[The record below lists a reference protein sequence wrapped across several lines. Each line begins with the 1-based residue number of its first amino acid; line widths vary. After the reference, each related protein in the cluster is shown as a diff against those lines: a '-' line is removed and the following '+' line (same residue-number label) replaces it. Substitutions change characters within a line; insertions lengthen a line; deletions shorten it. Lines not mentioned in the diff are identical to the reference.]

1 MIPYLFWI
9 ISIVVVVFLMDKF
22 EADAIST
29 LIMAGFITT
38 GFVIYLAT
46 CGWTEDYRMQT
57 RIADQ
62 KQSAIDNA
70 PVTTT
75 RALGNGC
82 TINYY
87 YGNGVKSE
95 YTTKFVRCE
104 KSDVETEHTW
114 SCNSGKTQKTCRSTI
129 STVEEK

>member
-1 MIPYLFWI
+1 MVYFYSESLSVLI
-9 ISIVVVVFLMDKF
+9 II
-22 EADAIST
+22 
-29 LIMAGFITT
+29 GFITT

-46 CGWTEDYRMQT
+46 CGWTEESRMQT

-62 KQSAIDNA
+62 KQSAIDNT

-75 RALGNGC
+75 KALGNGC

-104 KSDVETEHTW
+104 KSNVETEHTW
-114 SCNSGKTQKTCRSTI
+114 SCGTGKSPKTCRSTI